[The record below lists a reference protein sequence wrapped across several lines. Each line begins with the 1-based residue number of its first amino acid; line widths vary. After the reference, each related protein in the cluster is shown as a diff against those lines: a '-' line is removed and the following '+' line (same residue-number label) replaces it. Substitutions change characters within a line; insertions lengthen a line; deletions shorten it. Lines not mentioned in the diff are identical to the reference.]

1 MAASLRI
8 GCAGCPA
15 DERDPRI
22 HMISDRRKEKV
33 RRHLSQ
39 LMVWLYCWLNLVEII
54 VANLLYTTVQ
64 MVPYLQTLR
73 RQGERKNMF
82 NFSDSDHMPVAF
94 LVHFFCS

>member
-22 HMISDRRKEKV
+22 HMISDRRREKV
-33 RRHLSQ
+33 SRHLGQ

-54 VANLLYTTVQ
+54 VANLLYTTVADG
-64 MVPYLQTLR
+64 PIPPDTEKTR
-73 RQGERKNMF
+73 GEKQ
-82 NFSDSDHMPVAF
+82 P
-94 LVHFFCS
+94 CSTSLTF